1 MGGSFRNDRSIKRET
16 DRYYYTEE
24 RQLKYEREISPRE
37 RPMASD
43 YPYVKHESSRD
54 KRYQR
59 DEHGYGRSNSDRLHG
74 DEGYG
79 EQRSRVYRDESGI
92 EEVSRSGNFN
102 NWK

>member
-54 KRYQR
+54 KRYHR
-59 DEHGYGRSNSDRLHG
+59 DEHGYGRSNSDRRHG

-79 EQRSRVYRDESGI
+79 EQRSRVYSDDSGI
-92 EEVSRSGNFN
+92 EEVSRTGNFY
-102 NWK
+102 NW